1 MTNTVA
7 VHTSTENR
15 RIFAPLNTIKDHRS
29 VYQVLAEKTP
39 SSSVSSSVYLQ
50 RNPGTYQGKITQI
63 QTKPQVRVCFRPV
76 FFVKPWFHF
85 RFYPISTGLGTVYF
99 ANINTDFLNI

>member
-15 RIFAPLNTIKDHRS
+15 RIFAPLNSLKDHRS

-39 SSSVSSSVYLQ
+39 SSSVSSGVYLQ
-50 RNPGTYQGKITQI
+50 RNPGVYQGKVTQI
-63 QTKPQVRVCFRPV
+63 QTKPQVRGSTVSSRP
-76 FFVKPWFHF
+76 FVLVKLYFHF
-85 RFYPISTGLGTVYF
+85 RFYSI
-99 ANINTDFLNI
+99 